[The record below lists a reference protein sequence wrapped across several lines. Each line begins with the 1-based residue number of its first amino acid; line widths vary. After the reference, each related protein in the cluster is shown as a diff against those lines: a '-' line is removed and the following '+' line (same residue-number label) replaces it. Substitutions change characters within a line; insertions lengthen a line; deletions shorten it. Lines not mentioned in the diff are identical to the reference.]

1 MSEIGQFIPLVSV
14 IHYEM
19 SQSQGTEADTCEP
32 THTFKDAIFT
42 PGEETEEDRRWRH
55 LAELTA
61 DSDVKAPGIWQ
72 RFKEEIQAISQ
83 NIYEKIWR
91 TKKDE
96 QTSSAW
102 MMRVYDNADL

>member
-1 MSEIGQFIPLVSV
+1 LQ
-14 IHYEM
+14 
-19 SQSQGTEADTCEP
+19 
-32 THTFKDAIFT
+32 
-42 PGEETEEDRRWRH
+42 TEEDRRWRH

-72 RFKEEIQAISQ
+72 VFKEEIQAIAQ